1 MIPSFHPFKWT
12 KLRENKSLSKG
23 IFTHLTSS
31 IKKTNLLMKSLVII
45 LKNKYLNLTTRTEFH
60 HLIVNKLVKFK
71 IKSNRQKENQYCN
84 ITSAIKEELKNL
96 KIILNLSTKNRMKT
110 YSQANKKVK
119 YLKLKKYKKKISYRY
134 IIQKMQ

>member
-31 IKKTNLLMKSLVII
+31 IIKTNLLMKSLVII
-45 LKNKYLNLTTRTEFH
+45 LKNKCLNLTTRTEFH

-71 IKSNRQKENQYCN
+71 IKSNRQKENQLYN
-84 ITSAIKEELKNL
+84 ITSVIKESLKSSQFS
-96 KIILNLSTKNRMKT
+96 KIEIIITNMLA
-110 YSQANKKVK
+110 YF
-119 YLKLKKYKKKISYRY
+119 KIDFHQNQRDLFDF
-134 IIQKMQ
+134 IIFIECHQYQIWTT